1 MQLCD
6 EKQSPNNNIKSN
18 LRSMRTG
25 SGFMRLIIGG
35 VSMLLPGTLRVSA
48 QSFQNASLESW
59 GGSGICLV
67 NIAPDSWL
75 SYNNEGADF
84 DECDFAFCGTAIPAQ
99 AAEGTIYGRAFS
111 GPVPTGEGI
120 AQVVTGFVPGNE
132 YQVSFEFAGSDL
144 YPGSS
149 ANQWHIFLDDV
160 DVNQTIAFTSTEM
173 QWSTHAFSFIA
184 TGTSH
189 LFGFRACTAA
199 GSGGSGSAAI
209 DNFQIQEVTT
219 PVVPV
224 FPVAGF
230 VSSEQVLCVGECAVF
245 TNNSQFETEVSWIF
259 ESGSPAS
266 SQSTGEVEVCYNQS
280 GLFLV
285 ELIVANEDGTD
296 TLQQWV
302 TVVANPTGSLS
313 LLGDSLLLTT
323 DLGIGNFNWTL
334 DAMLLTESGYLL
346 TPLGSGLYQV
356 NLQNEAA
363 CSASLDVWV
372 AAPTVLAEPEA
383 MALWIPNAITF
394 GDDGINDV
402 WGVYG
407 ELSGLESIRT
417 QVFDRWGE
425 QVFETNE
432 STGRWT
438 GAAFGGT
445 HYVPDGIY
453 LYSVLAKW
461 AGEIEPRRYQGY
473 ITVIR

>member
-1 MQLCD
+1 
-6 EKQSPNNNIKSN
+6 
-18 LRSMRTG
+18 MRTG
-25 SGFMRLIIGG
+25 GGFMRLIIGV
-35 VSMLLPGTLRVSA
+35 VSMLLLGSLDICA

-59 GGSGICLV
+59 GGSGTCLINTV
-67 NIAPDSWL
+67 PDSWL
-75 SYNNEGADF
+75 SYTTEGADF
-84 DECDFAFCGTAIPAQ
+84 DECDFAFCGSTIPAQ
-99 AAEGTIYGRAFS
+99 AAEGTSYGRAYS
-111 GPVPTGEGI
+111 GSVTSGEGI
-120 AQVVTGFVPGNE
+120 AQVVAGFVPGTE
-132 YQVSFEFAGSDL
+132 YQVSFEFAGSNL
-144 YPGSS
+144 LPGFNAS
-149 ANQWHIFLDDV
+149 QWHVFLDDV
-160 DVNQTIAFTSTEM
+160 DVDQTIAFSSTEM
-173 QWSTHAFSFIA
+173 QWSTHVFSFIA

-199 GSGGSGSAAI
+199 ASGGSAAI
-209 DNFQIQEVTT
+209 DNFQIQDLT

-230 VSSEQVLCVGECAVF
+230 VSSEQVLCMGECAVF
-245 TNNSQFETEVSWIF
+245 ANNSQFETEVSWIF

-266 SQSTGEVEVCYNQS
+266 SQSTSEVEVCYNQP
-280 GLFLV
+280 GVFLV
-285 ELIVANEDGTD
+285 EMIAANGDGTD

-302 TVVANPTGSLS
+302 TVVANPTGSLNH
-313 LLGDSLLLTT
+313 LGDSLLLST
-323 DLGIGNFNWTL
+323 DVGIGDFNWTL
-334 DAMLLTESGYLL
+334 DGVLLPESGYLL
-346 TPLGSGLYQV
+346 TPLESGLYQV

-372 AAPTVLAEPEA
+372 TAPAVLAEPEA

-394 GDDGINDV
+394 GDDGVNDV

-407 ELSGLESIRT
+407 ELSRLESIRT

-438 GAAFGGT
+438 GAAFGGS

-453 LYSVLAKW
+453 LYIVLVKW
-461 AGEIEPRRYQGY
+461 AGEIEPRRYQGH